1 MPELPALDQL
11 VLGDCLEVMR
21 TLPDASFDHC
31 VADPPFNIS
40 KRRGLGWAFSS
51 HITMHEMW
59 DRMAGDEFWAFNL
72 TWLREVTRVVK
83 PNGNIIVFGS
93 YHNIFQL
100 GFLLQSG
107 LDRRILN
114 SVVYKRTNP
123 QPNIT
128 ARMLTEATE
137 YLVWAVNETPERAR
151 AWTFNYW
158 DAKEMN
164 GGKQLQ
170 NVWEYPVTPKGERR
184 HGKHPSQKP
193 LALLERLVLLGSKP
207 GETILDPFSGA
218 GTLALAARKHGRRW
232 LAVENNPD
240 YIEIAQ
246 RRLDAEEGDSKPV
259 GVGETGRPGG

>member
-1 MPELPALDQL
+1 MTEAMPLDQVL
-11 VLGDCLEVMR
+11 LGDCLEVMR

-31 VADPPFNIS
+31 IADPPFNIS
-40 KRRGLGWAFSS
+40 RRRGLGWAFSS
-51 HITMHEMW
+51 HVTMQEMW

-83 PNGNIIVFGS
+83 PNGNIVVFGS

-137 YLVWAVNETPERAR
+137 YLIWAVNETPERAR
-151 AWTFNYW
+151 GWTFNYW
-158 DAKEMN
+158 DAKGMN

-170 NVWEYPVTPKGERR
+170 NVWEYPVTPRGERR
-184 HGKHPSQKP
+184 HGKHPTQKP
-193 LALLERLVLLGSKP
+193 LALLERLVLLGSLP
-207 GETILDPFSGA
+207 GDRILDPFSGA
-218 GTLALAARKHGRRW
+218 ATLALAARKHGRHW
-232 LAVENNPD
+232 LAVENNPE
-240 YIEIAQ
+240 YVEISQ
-246 RRLDAEEGDSKPV
+246 RRLDEAALEP
-259 GVGETGRPGG
+259 PGTAPAPA